1 MDSNS
6 FWFGFEPIFMHWLQ
20 SHMGTAG
27 KFAAVFFTYLSE
39 PIFVI
44 ALMCLL
50 YWCIDKE
57 KGKKIGEILMLA
69 TVFNTMIKN
78 LFIRKRPYMVHDN
91 VECLRAPEPDEPIMD
106 IAAQSYSFPSGH
118 STNAAVMF
126 SSFRMLRKI
135 RVLTVL
141 AVVAPLLVALSRV
154 ALGVHYPT
162 DVICGLAIGY
172 ITIAVIPFL
181 DSKIRNKRV
190 LHIVLFMIS
199 CTGFFF
205 CRTEDYFTCIGSL
218 AGLYAGFEVEERFVK
233 FENTRKPLNMFLRLV
248 VGIALYGVLGVVLKM
263 PFDKSFL
270 ESRTMAALAVR
281 STRYFVIVFLLI
293 GIYPMAFRLEEK
305 KR

>member
-6 FWFGFEPIFMHWLQ
+6 FWLEFEPIFMHWLQ

-27 KFAAVFFTYLSE
+27 KMAAVFFTYLSE

-78 LFIRKRPYMVHDN
+78 LVIRKRPYMVHEN
-91 VECLRAPEPDEPIMD
+91 VECLRAPEPGEPIMD

-126 SSFRMLRKI
+126 SAFRMLRKSRI
-135 RVLTVL
+135 LTVL
-141 AVVAPLLVALSRV
+141 AVIAPVLVALSRV

-162 DVICGLAIGY
+162 DVLCGLAIGY
-172 ITIAVIPFL
+172 ITIFMMLFL
-181 DSKIRNKRV
+181 DRRIKNKKI
-190 LHIVLFMIS
+190 LHIVMLAIS

-205 CRTEDYFTCIGSL
+205 CKTDDYFTCIGSL
-218 AGLYAGFEVEERFVK
+218 AGIYAGFEFEERFVK
-233 FENTRKPLNMFLRLV
+233 FENTRKPLYMFLRLV
-248 VGIALYGVLGVVLKM
+248 IGIALYGILGAVLKM
-263 PFDKSFL
+263 PFDKEFL
-270 ESRTMAALAVR
+270 ESGTMASFAVR
-281 STRYFVIVFLLI
+281 AARYFVIVFLLI

-305 KR
+305 NR